1 MVSGQIQMFHKGGF
15 QKMNFFNSYFIIKVS
30 FLKILV
36 SNYERLLQR
45 FKIHGIYLFN
55 NGGVQ
60 GVDSRSKENELVE
73 VGLVA

>member
-1 MVSGQIQMFHKGGF
+1 MVRGQIQMFLKGGF
-15 QKMNFFNSYFIIKVS
+15 QKMNFFNPYFIIKVN

-36 SNYERLLQR
+36 SNYERLFQR
-45 FKIHGIYLFN
+45 FKIHGIYLFSS
-55 NGGVQ
+55 GGVQ